1 MHDVRSAIRASDVR
15 YMQRALTIAA
25 GGVGYVSPNPLV
37 GCVIVKDD
45 SVVGEGYYERYGG
58 PHAEAN
64 ALRVAGSEAR
74 GATLYVTLEPC
85 CHTGKTPPCADA
97 VLQAGVG
104 RVVIAVGDPN
114 PKVAGGGLARLR
126 AAGIEVTLGVCE
138 AEARRLNEA
147 FLHHIQTQRPF
158 VTLKCAITLD
168 GKIATRTGASRWI
181 TGAPAREQ
189 VHRMRHAA
197 DGLLVGSGTALQ
209 DDPQLTTR
217 LPGGGGVNPL
227 RIVVDSMLRLPVS
240 SQLAVVAPDCRTL
253 VATSERASVEK
264 QRQLENQGV
273 EILRLPSYADGRVDM
288 EALLVALGARG
299 VADLLVEGGATLSAT
314 LLQRQ
319 LANKIVVFVAPKIIG
334 GDGIDVVAALG
345 VDTMADAFLWHGM
358 TSQNVGEDVMLEAYL
373 KPSEPLSEEARAWAE
388 EA

>member
-1 MHDVRSAIRASDVR
+1 
-15 YMQRALTIAA
+15 MQRALAVA
-25 GGVGYVSPNPLV
+25 EGGIGFVSPNPVV
-37 GCVIVKDD
+37 GCVIVKAGRIL
-45 SVVGEGYYERYGG
+45 GEGYHERYGG

-85 CHTGKTPPCADA
+85 CHTGKTPPCVDA

-104 RVVIAVGDPN
+104 RVVIAMRDPN

-126 AAGIEVTLGVCE
+126 AAGIDVTLGICE
-138 AEARRLNEA
+138 AEARRLNEP
-147 FLHHIQTQRPF
+147 FLHYIQTQRPF
-158 VTLKCAITLD
+158 VTLKCAVTLD

-181 TGAPAREQ
+181 TGAPAREH

-197 DGLLVGSGTALQ
+197 DALLVGSGTALQ
-209 DDPQLTTR
+209 DDPLLTTR

-227 RIVVDSMLRLPVS
+227 RIVVDSLLRLSLS
-240 SQLAVVAPDCRTL
+240 SQLATVRPDCRTL
-253 VATSERASVEK
+253 VATSQRAPLDK

-273 EILRLPSYADGRVDM
+273 EILRLPSYADGRVNI
-288 EALLVALGARG
+288 EALLAALGTRG

-314 LLQRQ
+314 LLQRR
-319 LANKIVVFVAPKIIG
+319 LIDKVVVFIAPKIIG
-334 GDGIDVVAALG
+334 GDGINVVAAFG
-345 VDTMADAFLWHGM
+345 VDTMADALQLYGM
-358 TSQNVGEDVMLEAYL
+358 TSQSVGEDVMLEAYL
-373 KPSEPLSEEARAWAE
+373 KPLARLVEHAPGQAE

>member
-1 MHDVRSAIRASDVR
+1 MHDLASDIK
-15 YMQRALTIAA
+15 YMQRALAVA
-25 GGVGYVSPNPLV
+25 EGGIGFVSPNPLV
-37 GCVIVKDD
+37 GCVIVKDGR
-45 SVVGEGYYERYGG
+45 VVGEGYHERYGG

-64 ALRVAGSEAR
+64 ALREAGSEAR

-97 VLQAGVG
+97 VLQAGVE
-104 RVVIAVGDPN
+104 RVVIALGDPN

-126 AAGIEVTLGVCE
+126 AAGVDVTLGICE
-138 AEARRLNEA
+138 AEARQLNET
-147 FLHHIQTQRPF
+147 FLHYIQTQRPF
-158 VTLKCAITLD
+158 VTLKCAVTLD

-197 DGLLVGSGTALQ
+197 DASLVGLGTALQ

-217 LPGGGGVNPL
+217 LPSGDGVNPL
-227 RIVVDSMLRLPVS
+227 RIVVDSKLRLPVS

-253 VATSERASVEK
+253 VATGERAPVEK
-264 QRQLENQGV
+264 QRQLEDQGV

-288 EALLVALGARG
+288 EALLIALGARG
-299 VADLLVEGGATLSAT
+299 IADLLVEGGATLSAT
-314 LLQRQ
+314 LLQRR
-319 LANKIVVFVAPKIIG
+319 LVDKVTVFVAPKMIG
-334 GDGIDVVAALG
+334 GDGISVVAAFG
-345 VDTMADAFLWHGM
+345 AETMSDALQFYGM
-358 TSQNVGEDVMLEAYL
+358 TSQSVGEDVMLEAYL
-373 KPSEPLSEEARAWAE
+373 KPLEPLSEHAQGRAE